1 MNILRNQLVLMAL
14 LVIVTNK
21 NYMVSQEQTRP
32 DTSIIDTSYT
42 VHSAYK
48 KYVKNYPFISIAS
61 YTPQS
66 AVNMQRNRVY
76 RMYGKRAMLLDL
88 FEPATKSKE
97 YRPCVILV
105 HGGGWS
111 SGNKSLLE
119 PYALALAD
127 KGYVTACIEYRLSGE
142 ARYPA
147 AVEDVRQSVKWIIAH
162 AKEFSIDKN
171 RISLLGASAG
181 GQLATLVG
189 ATHKLQLFEN
199 PLKRGSN
206 KIKIHSMINLD
217 GVLAFL
223 HPLSEEGGKPGKTG
237 AAEKWFGTH
246 FSQDSANW
254 IEASPL
260 TYAGPDTPPVLFIA
274 SSFPRFQAGR
284 DDMIGI
290 MDKHGIY
297 SEKHVFEDAP
307 HSFWLF
313 NPWFEK
319 TLNLILDFLG
329 RED

>member
-1 MNILRNQLVLMAL
+1 MIILRNQLVLLAL

-21 NYMVSQEQTRP
+21 NSMVSQEQSHPYSST
-32 DTSIIDTSYT
+32 IDTSYT

-61 YTPQS
+61 YTPQGN
-66 AVNMQRNRVY
+66 VKMQRNRVY
-76 RMYGKRAMLLDL
+76 HMYGKRAMLLDL
-88 FEPATKSKE
+88 FEPEGKSKV

-142 ARYPA
+142 ALYPA
-147 AVEDVRQSVKWIIAH
+147 AVLDVMESVKWIIAH

-189 ATHKLQLFEN
+189 VTHKLQHIGNF
-199 PLKRGSN
+199 PKKRSN
-206 KIKIHSMINLD
+206 KIKIHSIINLD

-223 HPLSEEGGKPGKTG
+223 HPLSEEGGKPGKPG

-246 FSQDSANW
+246 YSQDSAKW
-254 IEASPL
+254 TEASPL

-319 TLNLILDFLG
+319 TLNLILKFL
-329 RED
+329 E